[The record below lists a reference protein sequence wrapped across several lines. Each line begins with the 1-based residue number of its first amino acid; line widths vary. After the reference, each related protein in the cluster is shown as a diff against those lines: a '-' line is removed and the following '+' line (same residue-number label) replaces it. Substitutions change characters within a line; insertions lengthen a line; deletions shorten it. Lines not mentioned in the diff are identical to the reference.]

1 MLITILT
8 SKDKIFVADV
18 ISKGPK
24 IKLASTITGRAF
36 VDFVNENV
44 HTIEVTENITKVYNE
59 LWADEEQFQPRKL
72 GLTSN
77 IKKLKV

>member
-8 SKDKIFVADV
+8 SKDKVFVIDV

-24 IKLASTITGRAF
+24 IKLDATITGRSF

-77 IKKLKV
+77 VKKLKV